1 MNYKLRDH
9 HNEYSDGLSE
19 ELLKPENAGSGVIP
33 KPIRDIS
40 DATILERI
48 QPRILSTK
56 SAHEKLK
63 KRVISFFED
72 TTFKASIPESAENLQ
87 ILDRWIRKQNSRDIE
102 KYLKSPLLLKK
113 LLRRDCFGERMD

>member
-19 ELLKPENAGSGVIP
+19 ELLKPENSGSSIIP

-48 QPRILSTK
+48 QPRILGTK

-63 KRVISFFED
+63 RKTISFFED
-72 TTFKASIPESAENLQ
+72 ATFKASIPEGAESLQ
-87 ILDRWIRKQNSRDIE
+87 ILDKWIRKQNRRDIE

-113 LLRRDCFGERMD
+113 LLRRDCFEERMD